1 MKGWP
6 DGERMAPGGRAVSLY
21 RFTGRDAQGGKI
33 IGSREAGSA
42 DSLASE
48 LLAERITPLT
58 IEEQAQASDSDV
70 FAQLKESLRRKHVDL
85 EELIIFCRQMYSL
98 SKAGVPIIR
107 AIGGLAESSRN
118 LYLREVLQAVRSDLE
133 GGQGMAVALN
143 AHPKVF
149 NTLFV
154 SMISVGENTGQL
166 DQAFRQLSVYLE
178 LERETRKRI
187 KQATRYP
194 LFVLSAMAVALVVIN
209 LFVIPAFSKVF
220 AQFKADLP
228 WATQILIGTSQFFQ
242 DFWWLLALLFGGSL
256 FGFFK
261 WIETDAGALKWDQ
274 IKLRLPIV
282 GGIFER
288 IALARFTRT
297 FAMMYRAGVPLLQT
311 LSINSASVGN
321 RYIGQAIL
329 AMREGIER
337 GEALTR
343 TASASGLFTPLVLQ
357 MMAVGEETG
366 ALDDLFVEV
375 ADFYEQEVDYDLK
388 QLADAIEPILIVAM
402 GIMVLVLALGVFL
415 PMWELASAA
424 KGGRDRKS
432 VV

>member
-1 MKGWP
+1 MSQFK
-6 DGERMAPGGRAVSLY
+6 
-21 RFTGRDAQGGKI
+21 FTGRDAQGAKVS
-33 IGSREAGSA
+33 GSRESASA

-58 IEEQAQASDSDV
+58 IDEQAQVADSDV
-70 FAQLKESLRRKHVDL
+70 LAQLKERLRRKRVDL

-98 SKAGVPIIR
+98 NKAGVPIIR
-107 AIGGLAESSRN
+107 AIGGLAESHRN
-118 LYLREVLQAVRSDLE
+118 PYFREVLQDVRSDLE

-143 AHPKVF
+143 GHPKVF

-220 AQFKADLP
+220 AQFKAELP
-228 WATQILIGTSQFFQ
+228 WATQVLIGTSQFFQ
-242 DFWWLLALLFGGSL
+242 DFWWLLALLFGASL
-256 FGFFK
+256 YGFFK

-415 PMWELASAA
+415 PMWELGSAA
-424 KGGRDRKS
+424 KGR
-432 VV
+432 

>member
-1 MKGWP
+1 MATFRYSGRNAEGVKVVGIV
-6 DGERMAPGGRAVSLY
+6 DGNSAEAV
-21 RFTGRDAQGGKI
+21 
-33 IGSREAGSA
+33 
-42 DSLASE
+42 ASE
-48 LLAERITPLT
+48 LLGKSITPLT
-58 IEEQAQASDSDV
+58 IEAQNAVDADV
-70 FAQLKESLRRKHVDL
+70 FSSIGEFLRRKHVDL
-85 EELIIFCRQMYSL
+85 DELIIFCRQMYSL
-98 SKAGVPIIR
+98 AKAGVPIIR
-107 AIGGLAESSRN
+107 AIAGLGESNRN
-118 LYLREVLQAVRSDLE
+118 LYLREVLQKVRSDLE
-133 GGQGMAVALN
+133 GGVSMAVALN

-149 NTLFV
+149 GTLFV

-166 DQAFRQLSVYLE
+166 DQAFRQLASYLE

-194 LFVLSAMAVALVVIN
+194 LFVLSAMAVALTVIN

-220 AQFKADLP
+220 AQFQAQLP
-228 WATQILIGTSQFFQ
+228 LPTRILIATSQFFQ
-242 DFWWLLALLFGGSL
+242 DYWWLLALLLGGSL
-256 FGFFK
+256 YAFFK
-261 WIETDAGALKWDQ
+261 WIETEAGALKWDQ
-274 IKLRLPIV
+274 LKLRLPIV

-297 FAMMYRAGVPLLQT
+297 FAMMYKAGVPLLQT

-321 RYIGQAIL
+321 KYIGQAIL
-329 AMREGIER
+329 GMRESVER

-343 TASASGLFTPLVLQ
+343 SASASGLFTPLVLQ

-366 ALDDLFVEV
+366 ALDDMFVEV

-402 GIMVLVLALGVFL
+402 GVMVLFLAIGVFL

-424 KGGRDRKS
+424 KGR
-432 VV
+432 

>member
-1 MKGWP
+1 M
-6 DGERMAPGGRAVSLY
+6 SQFH
-21 RFTGRDAQGGKI
+21 FTGRDAQGSKVS
-33 IGSREAGSA
+33 GSREAGSA

-58 IEEQAQASDSDV
+58 IEEQAQASDNDV

-209 LFVIPAFSKVF
+209 LFVIPAFAKVF

-424 KGGRDRKS
+424 KGGR
-432 VV
+432 

>member
-1 MKGWP
+1 MSQF
-6 DGERMAPGGRAVSLY
+6 RY
-21 RFTGRDAQGGKI
+21 TGRDAQGGKVT
-33 IGSREAGSA
+33 GTVQGASS
-42 DSLASE
+42 DSVASE
-48 LLAERITPLT
+48 LLAQRITPLT
-58 IEEQAQASDSDV
+58 IEEQAEGDGEDV
-70 FAQLKESLRRKHVDL
+70 LAAIKEKLRRKRVDL

-107 AIGGLAESSRN
+107 AIGGLAESHRN
-118 LYLREVLQAVRSDLE
+118 PFFREVLQQVRSDLE
-133 GGQGMAVALN
+133 GGVSMAVALH

-149 NTLFV
+149 GTLFI

-166 DQAFRQLSVYLE
+166 DQAFRQLSSYLE

-194 LFVLSAMAVALVVIN
+194 LFVLAAMAVALVVIN
-209 LFVIPAFSKVF
+209 LFVIPAFAKVF
-220 AQFKADLP
+220 EQFKADLP
-228 WATQILIGTSQFFQ
+228 WPTQLLIGTSQFFQ
-242 DFWWLLALLFGGSL
+242 DFWWLLLLLFGGAL
-256 FGFFK
+256 YAFFK
-261 WIETDAGALKWDQ
+261 WTDTEAGALKWDAT
-274 IKLRLPIV
+274 KLRLPIV

-321 RYIGQAIL
+321 RHIGQAIL
-329 AMREGIER
+329 GMREGVER

-388 QLADAIEPILIVAM
+388 QLASAIEPILIVAM
-402 GIMVLVLALGVFL
+402 GVMVLVLALGVFL
-415 PMWELASAA
+415 PMWDLASVA
-424 KGGRDRKS
+424 KGGA
-432 VV
+432 

>member
-1 MKGWP
+1 MGQFH
-6 DGERMAPGGRAVSLY
+6 Y
-21 RFTGRDAQGGKI
+21 TGRDARGGKVS
-33 IGSREAGSA
+33 GHRQSLSVNA
-42 DSLASE
+42 LASE

-58 IEEQAQASDSDV
+58 IEEQAPQVDDNVLVA
-70 FAQLKESLRRKHVDL
+70 LKEKLRRKRVEL
-85 EELIIFCRQMYSL
+85 EELIVFCRQMYSL

-107 AIGGLAESSRN
+107 AIGGLGESHRN
-118 LYLREVLQAVRSDLE
+118 LYFRQVLQDVRRDLE
-133 GGQGMAVALN
+133 GGMSMATALHAN
-143 AHPKVF
+143 PRVF
-149 NTLFV
+149 NRLFI

-166 DQAFRQLSVYLE
+166 DQAFRQLAAYLE
-178 LERETRKRI
+178 MERETRKRI

-194 LFVLSAMAVALVVIN
+194 LFVLSAMGVAMVVIN

-220 AQFKADLP
+220 AQFNAQLP
-228 WATQILIGTSQFFQ
+228 LPTRLLIGLSELFQ
-242 DFWWLLALLFGGSL
+242 HYWWLMLILVVAGVL
-256 FGFFK
+256 GFIRWRK
-261 WIETDAGALKWDQ
+261 REAGALRWDR
-274 IKLRLPIV
+274 IKLHLPIV
-282 GGIFER
+282 GPIFER

-321 RYIGQAIL
+321 LHIGLAIL
-329 AMREGIER
+329 GMREGVER

-366 ALDDLFVEV
+366 ALDELFVEV

-388 QLADAIEPILIVAM
+388 RLADAIEPLLIIAM
-402 GIMVLVLALGVFL
+402 GVMVLVLALGVFL

-424 KGGRDRKS
+424 KGQM
-432 VV
+432 

>member
-1 MKGWP
+1 M
-6 DGERMAPGGRAVSLY
+6 SLY

-388 QLADAIEPILIVAM
+388 QLADAIEPILIAAM

-424 KGGRDRKS
+424 KGGR
-432 VV
+432 

>member
-1 MKGWP
+1 MSQF
-6 DGERMAPGGRAVSLY
+6 RY
-21 RFTGRDAQGGKI
+21 TGRDAQGSKVS
-33 IGSREAGSA
+33 GSRESGSA
-42 DSLASE
+42 DNLASE
-48 LLAERITPLT
+48 LLAERITPLS
-58 IEEQAQASDSDV
+58 IEEQAAQGNDDVLASI
-70 FAQLKESLRRKHVDL
+70 KELLRRKRVDL

-107 AIGGLAESSRN
+107 AIGGLAESHRN
-118 LYLREVLQAVRSDLE
+118 EYFREVLQAVRSDLE
-133 GGQGMAVALN
+133 GGMSMAVSLN

-149 NTLFV
+149 STLFI

-166 DQAFRQLSVYLE
+166 DQAFKQLSGYLE
-178 LERETRKRI
+178 MERETRKRI

-194 LFVLSAMAVALVVIN
+194 LFVLSAMGVALVVIN
-209 LFVIPAFSKVF
+209 MFVIPAFAKVF
-220 AQFKADLP
+220 EQFKAELP
-228 WATQILIGTSQFFQ
+228 WPTRVLIGTSQFFQ
-242 DFWWLLALLFGGSL
+242 DYWWLLLLLFAGAIY
-256 FGFFK
+256 GFIR
-261 WIETDAGALKWDQ
+261 WTASDSGALKWDQ
-274 IKLRLPIV
+274 LKLRLPIV
-282 GGIFER
+282 GGVFER

-321 RYIGQAIL
+321 LFIGQAIL
-329 AMREGIER
+329 GMREGVER
-337 GEALTR
+337 GEALTS
-343 TASASGLFTPLVLQ
+343 TASTSGLFTPLVLQ

-415 PMWELASAA
+415 PMWDLASVA
-424 KGGRDRKS
+424 KGGA
-432 VV
+432 

>member
-1 MKGWP
+1 M
-6 DGERMAPGGRAVSLY
+6 SLY

-58 IEEQAQASDSDV
+58 IEEQAQSNDSDV
-70 FAQLKESLRRKHVDL
+70 FAQLKERLRRKHVDL

-220 AQFKADLP
+220 AQFKAELP

-256 FGFFK
+256 YGFFK

-424 KGGRDRKS
+424 KGGG
-432 VV
+432 

>member
-1 MKGWP
+1 MATFRYSGRNAEGAKVAGIV
-6 DGERMAPGGRAVSLY
+6 DGNSAEAV
-21 RFTGRDAQGGKI
+21 
-33 IGSREAGSA
+33 
-42 DSLASE
+42 ASE
-48 LLAERITPLT
+48 LLGQSITPLT
-58 IEEQAQASDSDV
+58 IEAQNAADADV
-70 FAQLKESLRRKHVDL
+70 FAAIAEKLRRKHVDL
-85 EELIIFCRQMYSL
+85 DELIIFCRQMYSL
-98 SKAGVPIIR
+98 AKAGVPIIR
-107 AIGGLAESSRN
+107 AIAGLGESNRN
-118 LYLREVLQAVRSDLE
+118 LYFREVLQKVRSDLE
-133 GGQGMAVALN
+133 GGVSMAVALN

-149 NTLFV
+149 GTLFV

-166 DQAFRQLSVYLE
+166 DQAFRQLASYLE

-194 LFVLSAMAVALVVIN
+194 LFVLSAMAVALTVIN

-220 AQFKADLP
+220 AQFQAQLP
-228 WATQILIGTSQFFQ
+228 LPTRILIATSQFFQ
-242 DFWWLLALLFGGSL
+242 DYWWLLALLLGGSL
-256 FGFFK
+256 YAFFK
-261 WIETDAGALKWDQ
+261 WIETEAGALKWDQ
-274 IKLRLPIV
+274 LKLRLPIV

-297 FAMMYRAGVPLLQT
+297 FAMMYKAGVPLLQT

-321 RYIGQAIL
+321 KYIGQAIL
-329 AMREGIER
+329 GMRESVER

-343 TASASGLFTPLVLQ
+343 SASASGLFTPLVLQ

-402 GIMVLVLALGVFL
+402 GVMVLILALGVFL

-424 KGGRDRKS
+424 KGR
-432 VV
+432 

>member
-1 MKGWP
+1 MSQF
-6 DGERMAPGGRAVSLY
+6 RY
-21 RFTGRDAQGGKI
+21 TGRDAQGSKVS
-33 IGSREAGSA
+33 GSRESGSA
-42 DSLASE
+42 DNLASE
-48 LLAERITPLT
+48 LLAERITPLS
-58 IEEQAQASDSDV
+58 IEEQAAQGNDDVLAS
-70 FAQLKESLRRKHVDL
+70 LKELLRRKRVDL

-107 AIGGLAESSRN
+107 AIGGLAESHRN
-118 LYLREVLQAVRSDLE
+118 EYFREVLQAVRSDLE
-133 GGQGMAVALN
+133 GGMSMAVSLH

-149 NTLFV
+149 NTLFI

-166 DQAFRQLSVYLE
+166 DQAFRQLSGYLE
-178 LERETRKRI
+178 MERETRKRI

-194 LFVLSAMAVALVVIN
+194 LFVLSAMGVALVVIN
-209 LFVIPAFSKVF
+209 MFVIPAFAKVF
-220 AQFKADLP
+220 EQFKAELP
-228 WATQILIGTSQFFQ
+228 WPTRVLIGTSEFFQ
-242 DFWWLLALLFGGSL
+242 NYWWLLLLLFAGAIY
-256 FGFFK
+256 GFIR
-261 WIETDAGALKWDQ
+261 WTATEAGALKWDQ

-282 GGIFER
+282 GGVFER

-321 RYIGQAIL
+321 LHIGQAIL
-329 AMREGIER
+329 GMREGVER
-337 GEALTR
+337 GEALTS
-343 TASASGLFTPLVLQ
+343 TASTSGLFTPLVLQ

-415 PMWELASAA
+415 PMWDLASVA
-424 KGGRDRKS
+424 KGGA
-432 VV
+432 

>member
-1 MKGWP
+1 MATFRYSGRNAEGVKVAGIV
-6 DGERMAPGGRAVSLY
+6 DGNSAEAV
-21 RFTGRDAQGGKI
+21 
-33 IGSREAGSA
+33 
-42 DSLASE
+42 ASE
-48 LLAERITPLT
+48 LLGKSITPLT
-58 IEEQAQASDSDV
+58 IEAQNAADADV
-70 FAQLKESLRRKHVDL
+70 FAALGEKLRRKHVDL
-85 EELIIFCRQMYSL
+85 DELIIFCRQMYSL
-98 SKAGVPIIR
+98 AKAGVPIIR
-107 AIGGLAESSRN
+107 AIAGLGESNRN
-118 LYLREVLQAVRSDLE
+118 LYFREVLQKVRSDLE
-133 GGQGMAVALN
+133 GGVSMAVALN

-149 NTLFV
+149 GTLFV

-166 DQAFRQLSVYLE
+166 DQAFRQLASYLE

-194 LFVLSAMAVALVVIN
+194 LFVLSAMAVALTVIN

-220 AQFKADLP
+220 AQFQAQLP
-228 WATQILIGTSQFFQ
+228 LPTRILIATSQFFQ
-242 DFWWLLALLFGGSL
+242 DYWWLLALLLGGSL
-256 FGFFK
+256 YAFCK
-261 WIETDAGALKWDQ
+261 WVGAGGGARRWGER
-274 IKLRLPIV
+274 KLRLASG

-297 FAMMYRAGVPLLQT
+297 FAMMYKAGVPLLQT

-321 RYIGQAIL
+321 KYIGQAIL
-329 AMREGIER
+329 GMRESVER

-343 TASASGLFTPLVLQ
+343 SASASGLFTPLVLQ

-402 GIMVLVLALGVFL
+402 GVMVLILALGVFL

-424 KGGRDRKS
+424 KGR
-432 VV
+432 

>member
-1 MKGWP
+1 MATFRYSGRNAEGAKVAGIV
-6 DGERMAPGGRAVSLY
+6 DGNSAEAV
-21 RFTGRDAQGGKI
+21 
-33 IGSREAGSA
+33 
-42 DSLASE
+42 ASE
-48 LLAERITPLT
+48 LLGQSITPLT
-58 IEEQAQASDSDV
+58 IEAQNAADADV
-70 FAQLKESLRRKHVDL
+70 FAALGAKLRRKHVDL
-85 EELIIFCRQMYSL
+85 DELIIFCRQMYSL
-98 SKAGVPIIR
+98 AKAGVPIIR
-107 AIGGLAESSRN
+107 AIAGLGESNRN
-118 LYLREVLQAVRSDLE
+118 LYLREVLQKVRSDLE
-133 GGQGMAVALN
+133 GGVSMAVALH

-149 NTLFV
+149 GTLFV

-166 DQAFRQLSVYLE
+166 DQAFRQLASYLE

-194 LFVLSAMAVALVVIN
+194 LFVLSAMAVALTVIN

-220 AQFKADLP
+220 AQFQAQLP
-228 WATQILIGTSQFFQ
+228 LPTRILIATSQFFQ
-242 DFWWLLALLFGGSL
+242 DYWWLLALLLGGSL
-256 FGFFK
+256 YAFFK
-261 WIETDAGALKWDQ
+261 WIETEAGALKWDQ
-274 IKLRLPIV
+274 LKLRLPIV

-297 FAMMYRAGVPLLQT
+297 FAMMYKAGVPLLQT

-321 RYIGQAIL
+321 KYIGQAIL
-329 AMREGIER
+329 GMRESVER

-343 TASASGLFTPLVLQ
+343 SASASGLFTPLVLQ

-402 GIMVLVLALGVFL
+402 GVMVLILALGVFL

-424 KGGRDRKS
+424 KGR
-432 VV
+432 

>member
-1 MKGWP
+1 MSQF
-6 DGERMAPGGRAVSLY
+6 RY
-21 RFTGRDAQGGKI
+21 TGRDAQGG
-33 IGSREAGSA
+33 RVAGTLQGASS
-42 DSLASE
+42 DSVASE
-48 LLAERITPLT
+48 LLAQKITPLT
-58 IEEQAQASDSDV
+58 IEEQAGQADSDLL
-70 FAQLKESLRRKHVDL
+70 ATLKDKLRRRSVDL

-107 AIGGLAESSRN
+107 AIGGLAESHRN
-118 LYLREVLQAVRSDLE
+118 LYFREVLQAVRGELE
-133 GGQGMAVALN
+133 GGMSMAVALH

-149 NTLFV
+149 NTLFI
-154 SMISVGENTGQL
+154 SMVSVGENTGQL
-166 DQAFRQLSVYLE
+166 DQAFRQLASYLE

-194 LFVLSAMAVALVVIN
+194 LFVLVAMGVALVVIN
-209 LFVIPAFSKVF
+209 LLVIPAFAKVF
-220 AQFKADLP
+220 EQFKADLP
-228 WATQILIGTSQFFQ
+228 WPTQVLIGTSQFFQ
-242 DFWWLLALLFGGSL
+242 DFWWLLLLAFGGAL
-256 FGFFK
+256 YAFFK
-261 WIETDAGALKWDQ
+261 WIETDAGALKWDG

-297 FAMMYRAGVPLLQT
+297 FAMMYKAGVPLLQT

-321 RYIGQAIL
+321 RHIGQAIL
-329 AMREGIER
+329 AMREGVER

-402 GIMVLVLALGVFL
+402 GVMVLILALGVFL
-415 PMWELASAA
+415 PMWELASVA
-424 KGGRDRKS
+424 KGGA
-432 VV
+432 

>member
-1 MKGWP
+1 M
-6 DGERMAPGGRAVSLY
+6 SLY

-33 IGSREAGSA
+33 IGSRESGSA

-58 IEEQAQASDSDV
+58 IEEQAQANDSDV

-424 KGGRDRKS
+424 KGGR
-432 VV
+432 

>member
-1 MKGWP
+1 
-6 DGERMAPGGRAVSLY
+6 VSQFH
-21 RFTGRDAQGGKI
+21 FTGRDAQGSKVS
-33 IGSREAGSA
+33 GSREAGSA

-58 IEEQAQASDSDV
+58 IEEQAQASDNDV

-209 LFVIPAFSKVF
+209 LFVIPAFAKVF

-402 GIMVLVLALGVFL
+402 GVLVLILALGVFL

-424 KGGRDRKS
+424 KGGR
-432 VV
+432 

>member
-1 MKGWP
+1 MATFRYSGRNAEGVKVVGIV
-6 DGERMAPGGRAVSLY
+6 DGNSAEAV
-21 RFTGRDAQGGKI
+21 
-33 IGSREAGSA
+33 
-42 DSLASE
+42 ASE
-48 LLAERITPLT
+48 LLGKSITPLT
-58 IEEQAQASDSDV
+58 IEAQNAVDADV
-70 FAQLKESLRRKHVDL
+70 FSSIGEFLRRKHVDL
-85 EELIIFCRQMYSL
+85 DELIIFCRQMYSL
-98 SKAGVPIIR
+98 AKAGVPIIR
-107 AIGGLAESSRN
+107 AIAGLGESNRN
-118 LYLREVLQAVRSDLE
+118 LYLREVLQKVRSDLE
-133 GGQGMAVALN
+133 GGVSMAVALN

-149 NTLFV
+149 GTLFV

-166 DQAFRQLSVYLE
+166 DQAFRQLASYLE

-194 LFVLSAMAVALVVIN
+194 LFVLSAMAVALTVIN

-220 AQFKADLP
+220 AQFQAQLP
-228 WATQILIGTSQFFQ
+228 LPTRILIATSQFFQ
-242 DFWWLLALLFGGSL
+242 DYWWLLALLLGGSL
-256 FGFFK
+256 YAFFK
-261 WIETDAGALKWDQ
+261 WIETEAGALKWDQ
-274 IKLRLPIV
+274 LKLRLPIV

-297 FAMMYRAGVPLLQT
+297 FAMMYKAGVPLLQT

-321 RYIGQAIL
+321 KYIGQAIL
-329 AMREGIER
+329 GMRESVER

-343 TASASGLFTPLVLQ
+343 SASASGLFTPLVLQ

-402 GIMVLVLALGVFL
+402 GVMVLILALGVFL

-424 KGGRDRKS
+424 KGR
-432 VV
+432 

>member
-1 MKGWP
+1 MARFRYSGRNAEGAKVAGIV
-6 DGERMAPGGRAVSLY
+6 DGNSAEAV
-21 RFTGRDAQGGKI
+21 
-33 IGSREAGSA
+33 
-42 DSLASE
+42 ASE
-48 LLAERITPLT
+48 LLGQSITPLT
-58 IEEQAQASDSDV
+58 IEAQNAVDADMFASMGE
-70 FAQLKESLRRKHVDL
+70 FLRRKHVDL
-85 EELIIFCRQMYSL
+85 DELIIFCRQMYSL
-98 SKAGVPIIR
+98 AKAGVPIIR
-107 AIGGLAESSRN
+107 AIAGLGESNRN
-118 LYLREVLQAVRSDLE
+118 LYLREVLQKVRSDLE
-133 GGQGMAVALN
+133 GGVSMAVALN

-149 NTLFV
+149 GTLFV

-166 DQAFRQLSVYLE
+166 DQAFRQLASYLE

-194 LFVLSAMAVALVVIN
+194 LFVLSAMAVALTVIN

-220 AQFKADLP
+220 AQFQAQLP
-228 WATQILIGTSQFFQ
+228 LPTRILIATSQFFQ
-242 DFWWLLALLFGGSL
+242 DYWWLLALLLGGSL
-256 FGFFK
+256 YAFFK
-261 WIETDAGALKWDQ
+261 WIETEAGALKWDQ
-274 IKLRLPIV
+274 LKLRLPIV

-297 FAMMYRAGVPLLQT
+297 FAMMYKAGVPLLQT

-321 RYIGQAIL
+321 KYIGQAIL
-329 AMREGIER
+329 GMRESVER

-343 TASASGLFTPLVLQ
+343 SASASGLFTPLVLQ

-402 GIMVLVLALGVFL
+402 GVMVLILALGVFL

-424 KGGRDRKS
+424 KGR
-432 VV
+432 